1 MQLDEDM
8 NQVKQI
14 APDTTVFSVYGEIL
28 AYLEA
33 LDNLNGPQT
42 D

>member
-1 MQLDEDM
+1 MQLEEDM

-14 APDTTVFSVYGEIL
+14 TPGTTVFDDYGEIL
-28 AYLEA
+28 AYLEE